1 MQQLFD
7 KDGLLNIADIIASH
21 PSYKAIMEDGIV
33 TSQELTDQAERTI
46 YSLKRL
52 QAICNEE
59 QQSAIL
65 EAISEMSVLYA
76 AYRNYEL
83 QNFQF

>member
-7 KDGLLNIADIIASH
+7 ENGLLNIADIVTTH
-21 PSYKAIMEDGIV
+21 PSFIAIMEDGII
-33 TSQELTDQAERTI
+33 SDQELIDQADRTI
-46 YSLKRL
+46 ASLKRL

-65 EAISEMSVLYA
+65 EAISKMSVLYA
-76 AYRNYEL
+76 THHNYEL
-83 QNFQF
+83 QNYKI